1 MPMYYTS
8 QALRGAEEG
17 YLPMEKIVFALIIV
31 ACKLRPYFPSHT
43 TVLQMDK
50 LFQKAMDN
58 PKAVGRL
65 VLWAIELNEFDIQ
78 YCPRTA
84 IKAQAL
90 ADFIAK
96 FTTNKTND

>member
-8 QALRGAEEG
+8 QALRRAEEG

-50 LFQKAMDN
+50 LLQKAMDN
-58 PKAVGRL
+58 SKAAGQL
-65 VLWAIELNEFDIQ
+65 VLWAIELSEFDIQ
-78 YCPRTA
+78 YCPRTT
-84 IKAQAL
+84 IKAQTL

-96 FTTNKTND
+96 FTTNETDD